1 MLAIEA
7 FYQGQLGQNHPGSND
22 QDAEEELTQGESL
35 QQRRF
40 DAVIPEGTGGNLKL
54 RTLGQCLTFR
64 DRRDMVSTLKTALA
78 LMSRLLSLEVVDCP
92 WACVGI

>member
-1 MLAIEA
+1 M
-7 FYQGQLGQNHPGSND
+7 
-22 QDAEEELTQGESL
+22 TQGEPL

-40 DAVIPEGTGGNLKL
+40 DAVTPDGIGGNLKL

-78 LMSRLLSLEVVDCP
+78 LMSKLLSLEVVERP
-92 WACVGI
+92 WACEGT